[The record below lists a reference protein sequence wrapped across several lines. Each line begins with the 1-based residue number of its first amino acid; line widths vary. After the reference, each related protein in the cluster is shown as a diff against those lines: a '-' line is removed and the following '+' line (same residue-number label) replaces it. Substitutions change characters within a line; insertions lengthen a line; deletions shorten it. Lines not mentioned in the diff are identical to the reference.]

1 MSHTN
6 RGLFDPRRRMVEWP
20 EPNDDPNIP
29 YVWGLGAYT
38 LGTPDANPSSVKPF
52 PEVEDIPRTLP
63 NEELVKAAV
72 GTAIV
77 LGLIGAYEGFTESE
91 SFAPLERILEGASRG
106 VIYATGIGYIVSRR
120 SK

>member
-1 MSHTN
+1 
-6 RGLFDPRRRMVEWP
+6 MVEWP

-29 YVWGLGAYT
+29 YVWGLGAYQ
-38 LGTPDANPSSVKPF
+38 LGNPATDTRLVKPF
-52 PEVEDIPRTLP
+52 PEAKDVSRTLP

-91 SFAPLERILEGASRG
+91 SSAPLERVLEGASRG

>member
-1 MSHTN
+1 
-6 RGLFDPRRRMVEWP
+6 MVEWP

-29 YVWGLGAYT
+29 YVWGLGAYP
-38 LGTPDANPSSVKPF
+38 LGNPTTDTRLVEPF
-52 PEVEDIPRTLP
+52 PEVKDVPRTLP